1 MAQNIDIS
9 LLSSQRLE
17 AWLCKRLE
25 ATRLS
30 RNINQTQLAEQ
41 AGVSRR
47 TISRMENGQGVSLDT
62 FLRVMRA
69 LDLQSSLSR
78 LIPDPCVRPID
89 RVKQSGRT
97 RKRASTPRNTKAD
110 GVTESAWRWGD
121 Q

>member
-1 MAQNIDIS
+1 MAQNTDIS
-9 LLSSQRLE
+9 LLSSERLEGWLCQRLE
-17 AWLCKRLE
+17 AV
-25 ATRLS
+25 RLS

-69 LDLQSSLSR
+69 LGLQNNLAQ
-78 LIPDPCVRPID
+78 LIPDPSVRPID

-97 RKRASTPRNTKAD
+97 RKRASSSRSGKANTVAE
-110 GVTESAWRWGD
+110 TTWRWGD